1 MEKKISNTLATLLAL
16 VGAAVVISVSA
27 CSSHNRSLKK
37 EAAAVSAADVTET
50 TSTEE
55 NTSEQTTEE
64 VTSETTSEEETS
76 SEEEQPI
83 EIETQVVAPQMSEG
97 RYRVSDAIAELASYS
112 VPTKIEN
119 ICIEGI
125 VDNGQDYY
133 AEYWDFDLVQAYTTN
148 IHNNKYHEN
157 GIAVK
162 PGKWIGASSWLK
174 VVIKADLEMV
184 DGVPTMSNITSFRNV
199 NSYTNTY

>member
-1 MEKKISNTLATLLAL
+1 MEKKVSNTLATLLAL
-16 VGAAVVISVSA
+16 VGAAVVMSVTA
-27 CSSHNRSLKK
+27 CSSNNRSLKK

-50 TSTEE
+50 TS
-55 NTSEQTTEE
+55 TEE

-97 RYRVSDAIAELASYS
+97 RYRVSDAIAELESYS

-148 IHNNKYHEN
+148 IHNNKCHEN

-184 DGVPTMSNITSFRNV
+184 DGIPTMSNITSFRNV

>member
-1 MEKKISNTLATLLAL
+1 MEQKVSNTLATLLAL

-27 CSSHNRSLKK
+27 CSSHSRSLKK

-50 TSTEE
+50 TSSEE
-55 NTSEQTTEE
+55 I
-64 VTSETTSEEETS
+64 TSETTSEEETS

-97 RYRVSDAIAELASYS
+97 RYRVSDAIAELKSYS

-162 PGKWIGASSWLK
+162 PGKWLGASSWLK
-174 VVIKADLEMV
+174 VIIKADLEMV
-184 DGVPTMSNITSFRNV
+184 DGIPTMSNITSFRNV

>member
-1 MEKKISNTLATLLAL
+1 MLAL

-55 NTSEQTTEE
+55 NTSE
-64 VTSETTSEEETS
+64 TTSEEETS

-97 RYRVSDAIAELASYS
+97 RYRVSDAIAELESYS

-184 DGVPTMSNITSFRNV
+184 DGIPTMSNITSFRNV

>member
-16 VGAAVVISVSA
+16 VGAAVVISLTA

-50 TSTEE
+50 ASTEE
-55 NTSEQTTEE
+55 N
-64 VTSETTSEEETS
+64 TSETTSEEETS

-83 EIETQVVAPQMSEG
+83 EIGTQVVAPQMTSG
-97 RYRVSDAIAELASYS
+97 RYRVSDAIAELESYS

-162 PGKWIGASSWLK
+162 PGKWLGANSWLK

-184 DGVPTMSNITSFRNV
+184 DGIPTMSNITSFHNV

>member
-55 NTSEQTTEE
+55 NTSE
-64 VTSETTSEEETS
+64 TTSEEETS

-97 RYRVSDAIAELASYS
+97 RYRVSDAIAELESYS